1 MRVQYRYLVARCEEP
16 IIMSKPESRIKA
28 QAEAVQ
34 TAPANTSGSKE
45 FSFDVEADDQDFDV
59 PHLPTD

>member
-1 MRVQYRYLVARCEEP
+1 
-16 IIMSKPESRIKA
+16 MSKPESRIKA
-28 QAEAVQ
+28 QAAAVQ